1 MMKSKEKKI
10 LIIYHSGSGGTKTIS
25 EVFKEKLS
33 QFYKVDILQARFD
46 FNYQRL
52 FDYDF
57 FVLGFPTYHCAPSN
71 SMLEFVNKIP
81 EVNPSKNAFV
91 FTTYG
96 LYTGNS
102 LRIFTKKLFQKR
114 IITIG
119 YAQIRG
125 PASDGVLLFPSFISS
140 MFRYEKRAKQ
150 KIERFVVEIR
160 KLINSPTS
168 KLKVPHYK
176 WYVLINNLFKYF
188 GETQYNKYRDRL
200 HILEDRCINC
210 NLCVKSCI
218 NGCWTEEENHPLFNP
233 TNCEFCLKCVH
244 NCPEKAIVFS
254 DNMKDKPRLNSK
266 FYRNLKQELIK

>member
-1 MMKSKEKKI
+1 MMKSKDKKI
-10 LIIYHSGSGGTKTIS
+10 LIVYFSGSGSTKTIS
-25 EVFKEKLS
+25 EVFQEKLS
-33 QFYKVDILQARFD
+33 QFYKVDILRVGYD

-57 FVLGFPTYHCAPSN
+57 FVLGFPTYNCEPPR
-71 SMLEFVNKIP
+71 SMLEFVEKIP

-91 FTTYG
+91 FTTCG

-102 LRIFTKKLFQKR
+102 LRIFIKKLFQKR
-114 IITIG
+114 IITTG
-119 YAQIRG
+119 YTQIRG
-125 PASDGVLLFPSFISS
+125 PASDGVLVFPSFISF
-140 MFRYEKRAKQ
+140 MFRYEKSAKQ
-150 KIERFVVEIR
+150 KIEKSVVEIR

-168 KLKVPHYK
+168 ELKVPRYK
-176 WYVLINNLFKYF
+176 WYVPINNLFMYF
-188 GETQYNKYRDRL
+188 SEKQFNKYRDRF

-218 NGCWTEEENHPLFNP
+218 NGCWTEGENHPSFNP
-233 TNCEFCLKCVH
+233 TNCELCLKCVH

-266 FYRNLKQELIK
+266 FYRSLKEGLIN

>member
-10 LIIYHSGSGGTKTIS
+10 LIIYHSGSGSTKTIS

-33 QFYKVDILQARFD
+33 QFYKVDLLQARFD

-168 KLKVPHYK
+168 KLKVPRYK

-188 GETQYNKYRDRL
+188 GETQYNKYKDRL

-218 NGCWTEEENHPLFNP
+218 NGCWTEEENHPSFNP

-254 DNMKDKPRLNSK
+254 DNMKDKPRLNGK